1 MKTLRTIWLRIR
13 SLWQRR
19 EVKREIDE
27 ELRFHLEQ
35 RAAEN
40 LAAGMEPEAAA
51 REARKRFGNVQNVR
65 EACRESK
72 GASFGETTWQD
83 VRFGLRMLCKNP
95 RFTIVAVLSLAVGVT
110 LNSVIFSVVDG
121 IWLRPAPF
129 ADPGG
134 VVRVFAAA
142 QKYRYGEFSFPDYL
156 ELRDQMRS
164 LSGLATV
171 DHRGASLMG
180 EDGPEDLLADVVSR
194 NFFSVLGT
202 APELGRFFS
211 ESDDATLKNTPSVV
225 ISHRLWQRR
234 FGGDRNIV
242 GRSAQ
247 LTGRDLVVLGVAPP
261 DFAGIRRTLPPDVW
275 FSQESWGHED
285 LTSREWREFDLVG
298 RLKPGYTAPQ
308 AQAEAETI
316 FRRLDLREE
325 QASGSPERARV
336 VSEAR
341 YQSESNAETG
351 LLLLG
356 IVGAILL
363 LACANVACLLLARA
377 EARTCEMAIRSA
389 LGGGRLRIVRQLL
402 TESLLLALLAGGL
415 SMLLAGWIL
424 HVLPAWLPSAWDHV
438 DLGARLDGRVLVFT
452 SAVSL
457 LALLVFALAPALHA
471 SRANLLPALKGE
483 RSSGGFR
490 RRRSGLDALVVGQMS
505 LALAV
510 LSTAILL
517 ARSVL
522 NSYAADLGFDK
533 KDILMVHGIF
543 QLYPRYYGNVERQRL
558 LRSEIKERVL
568 ALPGVKRAS
577 VALEAPYGGGGGPAS
592 KVFLPDDWASENS
605 PGRSVNFN
613 SIDTDYLSLMGIRLL
628 RGRGFT
634 EHDNQSS
641 PKVALVSETM
651 ARTFWAN
658 EDPLGKYL
666 RIDSRT
672 NEPVQVVG
680 VVRDVKRNN
689 IEEIPEPYCYL
700 PNTQTTRWDNFLLV
714 ETSVAPASLAGPVRR
729 ELQRLGVT
737 VPRSALTTMKAY
749 LHSYLFD
756 GDWRVVEQEV
766 LAKVV
771 ALIGLL
777 GLGLAAIGLYGV
789 QAFAVSRR
797 TQEIGIRM
805 ALGAQRQNVLRAVL
819 CRGMSLALAGVAL
832 GLVITLATAH
842 LLRGFLYSVKPD
854 DPLSLGMSS
863 ALLLAVSLLA
873 CWSPAR
879 RASKVEPM
887 EALRCE

>member
-1 MKTLRTIWLRIR
+1 MSEMRT
-13 SLWQRR
+13 
-19 EVKREIDE
+19 
-27 ELRFHLEQ
+27 
-35 RAAEN
+35 AEN

-51 REARKRFGNVQNVR
+51 REARKRFGNVQSVR
-65 EACRESK
+65 EACRETK

-121 IWLRPAPF
+121 IWLRPLPF
-129 ADPGG
+129 ADPGS
-134 VVRVFAAA
+134 VVRVFASS
-142 QKYRYGEFSFPDYL
+142 QKDKYGDFSFPDYL

-164 LSGLATV
+164 LSGLSTV

-180 EDGPEDLLADVVSR
+180 EDGPEDLLVDGVSR

-225 ISHRLWQRR
+225 IGHRLWQRR

-242 GRSAQ
+242 GRSVQ
-247 LTGRDLVVLGVAPP
+247 LTGRDLVVLGIAPP

-285 LTSREWREFDLVG
+285 LTSRDWREFDIVG

-316 FRRLDLREE
+316 FRRLDLRDE
-325 QASGSPERARV
+325 ASGSPEWARV

-457 LALLVFALAPALHA
+457 LAVLVFALAPALHA
-471 SRANLLPALKGE
+471 SRANLLPTLKGE
-483 RSSGGFR
+483 RSFGGFR
-490 RRRSGLDALVVGQMS
+490 RRRSGLDALVAGQMS

-577 VALEAPYGGGGGPAS
+577 VALEAPYGGGGGLDS
-592 KVFLPDDWASENS
+592 KVFLPDDWASDNS
-605 PGRSVNFN
+605 PGRSVHFN
-613 SIDTDYLSLMGIRLL
+613 SIDPDYLSLMGIRLL

-666 RIDSRT
+666 RIVSRT

-714 ETSVAPASLAGPVRR
+714 ETSVTPASLAGPVRR

-737 VPRSALTTMKAY
+737 VPWSALTTMKAY

-777 GLGLAAIGLYGV
+777 GLGLAAIGLYSV

-805 ALGAQRQNVLRAVL
+805 ALGAQRREVLGMILR
-819 CRGMSLALAGVAL
+819 RGLVLALTGVAL
-832 GLVITLATAH
+832 GLPIALIAAH
-842 LLRGFLYSVKPD
+842 LVRGFLYGVGPL
-854 DPLSLGMSS
+854 DPLSLGMSGV
-863 ALLLAVSLLA
+863 LLLTVAMLA
-873 CWSPAR
+873 TYFPAR
-879 RASKVEPM
+879 RAMRIEPM
-887 EALRCE
+887 KALRHE